1 MVMSVLALVT
11 AGAMAWPTPGQ
22 LQSLGAGSSTQ
33 AAPPPAASTA
43 PTAAPESEPAIEPV
57 IESAVDPAAAK
68 LLGEL
73 ETADEQLRTFS
84 AELIWRKVNGLAGD
98 VTERQGRLAYLDSRR
113 DVSANADAGVG
124 GQRKFAVDI
133 TFERHGDRKNPDAKS
148 YVFDGRWLV
157 ERVAGQKKMTKT
169 EVVNARKPFDPLKL
183 GEGPMPLPIGQSKAD
198 ILTRFEATV
207 VPTEEGLDE
216 ESPEF
221 LRTLKLVSEQSVQ
234 LRLVPRA
241 KFREDIAFSEIR
253 LWYRRDAERWVPRI
267 ARTYSRLTGDMGPED
282 RDVDTL
288 VLVGTTVNPALGENV
303 FDTVAPSG
311 WDVVVR

>member
-1 MVMSVLALVT
+1 MAMSVLLLAA
-11 AGAMAWPTPGQ
+11 AGAMTWPAPGLIKS
-22 LQSLGAGSSTQ
+22 LQAGEPTQ
-33 AAPPPAASTA
+33 DAAAPATPVEPPA
-43 PTAAPESEPAIEPV
+43 PRVPALD
-57 IESAVDPAAAK
+57 DPAAK

-84 AELIWRKVNGLAGD
+84 AELIWRKVNGLGGD
-98 VTERQGRLAYLDSRR
+98 VTERQGRLMYLDARR
-113 DVSANADAGVG
+113 DVAANADAGVG

-157 ERVAGQKKMTKT
+157 ERIATQKKMTKT

-183 GEGPMPLPIGQSKAD
+183 GEGPMPLPIGQSRED
-198 ILTRFEATV
+198 ILTRFEAAV
-207 VPTEEGLDE
+207 VPTEDGLDD

-221 LRTLKLVSEQSVQ
+221 LRTLKMVSEQSVQ

-241 KFREDIAFSEIR
+241 RFRDDIAFGEIR
-253 LWYRRDAERWVPRI
+253 LWYRRDADRWVPRI
-267 ARTYSRLTGDMGPED
+267 ARTYSRLTGDMQPED

-288 VLVGTTVNPALGENV
+288 VLVGASVNPTLGDGV
-303 FDTVAPSG
+303 FETVAPSG
-311 WDVVVR
+311 WDVVTR